1 VEAKL
6 GIAIMAPAV
15 ISLRSLDR
23 RLQIIEKR
31 LVAFQD
37 STRKIEQ
44 LLSILKSIIKSL
56 KATWDLI
63 VRRPMG

>member
-1 VEAKL
+1 MEAKL